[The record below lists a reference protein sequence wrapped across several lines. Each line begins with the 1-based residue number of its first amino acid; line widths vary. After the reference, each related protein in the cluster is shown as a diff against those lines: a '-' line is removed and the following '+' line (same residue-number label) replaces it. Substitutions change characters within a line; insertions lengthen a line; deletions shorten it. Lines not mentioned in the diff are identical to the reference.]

1 MVVFPESVHGCGMV
15 AVPLMVAVVGSV
27 MSVAPIDAN
36 ALTLV
41 MSIDANAFALAL
53 VVLELSEG
61 KNQQPQRRERNHN
74 KGIGTA
80 LPLVGCLAESNCE
93 SVAVPL
99 MVAFALP
106 LPELTEGKSQQ
117 PQRRERNHNKGITT
131 ALPWWVVLRSSD
143 GCRCASVMSVAPI
156 AATSL
161 PWLLLNSHRA
171 KSQQRAATKQGK
183 TIVLQIVV

>member
-74 KGIGTA
+74 KGI
-80 LPLVGCLAESNCE
+80 
-93 SVAVPL
+93 
-99 MVAFALP
+99 
-106 LPELTEGKSQQ
+106 
-117 PQRRERNHNKGITT
+117 TT

>member
-61 KNQQPQRRERNHN
+61 KNQQPQRRERNRN
-74 KGIGTA
+74 KGIGTPLPWLA
-80 LPLVGCLAESNCE
+80 LFAESVHGRE
-93 SVAVPL
+93 RVAVPL
-99 MVAFALP
+99 MLP
-106 LPELTEGKSQQ
+106 LPWCSLNSQ
-117 PQRRERNHNKGITT
+117 RERAKSRKRGKGITT
-131 ALPWWVVLRSSD
+131 RESQRPCLGWL
-143 GCRCASVMSVAPI
+143 
-156 AATSL
+156 SL
-161 PWLLLNSHRA
+161 PKASTVA
-171 KSQQRAATKQGK
+171 KG
-183 TIVLQIVV
+183 LPFL

>member
-1 MVVFPESVHGCGMV
+1 
-15 AVPLMVAVVGSV
+15 MVAVVGSV

-61 KNQQPQRRERNHN
+61 KNQQPQQRERNHN
-74 KGIGTA
+74 EGIGTA

-99 MVAFALP
+99 MVAFAL
-106 LPELTEGKSQQ
+106 
-117 PQRRERNHNKGITT
+117 
-131 ALPWWVVLRSSD
+131 V
-143 GCRCASVMSVAPI
+143 AS
-156 AATSL
+156 
-161 PWLLLNSHRA
+161 
-171 KSQQRAATKQGK
+171 
-183 TIVLQIVV
+183 